1 MQLNENFRLLP
12 SSYVFEEL
20 AKMRSSAEKKRGE
33 KLIDLGIGDIK
44 LPLFKCVS
52 EAMKEAAEKLTRE
65 DGFIGYPPATGFD
78 FLKDAIIADYAERGV
93 KLSRDEIFINDGA
106 KTELFAFN
114 SLIKRGSRILLPV
127 PCYPAFAEAAAVYGS
142 ELIFALSD
150 ENLRNYPPYGTPC
163 DVIYLCSPQN
173 PSGITLSASEIS
185 AWTDYALSE
194 NAVILF
200 DGAYSDY
207 ISDDSPRSVFE
218 IPQAKKCAV
227 EVRSFSKG
235 YGFTGIRLGYSVIP
249 SEQKELNSLKKRL
262 CEMETNGVSYITQR
276 GGLACLG
283 GEGKAEMKKRVKYYK
298 DNAAILKSA
307 LRYANIS
314 YADGNN
320 SPYVFAKCPVGF
332 TDKDF
337 CAFLAEK
344 CGIIATPGSGFRLG
358 NAQYFR
364 MAAFSPRQTIFEA
377 AKRLSEL
384 NFPS

>member
-1 MQLNENFRLLP
+1 MQLNENFRSLS

-20 AKMRSSAEKKRGE
+20 AKMRVSIEKKRGE

-52 EAMKEAAEKLTRE
+52 EAMKEAAEKLAKE

-78 FLKDAIIADYAERGV
+78 FLKDAIIADYSERGV
-93 KLSRDEIFINDGA
+93 KLTRNEIFINDGA

-127 PCYPAFAEAAAVYGS
+127 PCYPAFAEAAIVYGN
-142 ELIFALSD
+142 ELIFARPD
-150 ENLRNYPPYGTPC
+150 EKMRNFPPYRTPC

-173 PSGITLSASEIS
+173 PSGITLSAGELS
-185 AWTDYALSE
+185 AWVDYALAQ

-200 DGAYSDY
+200 DGAYSNY

-218 IPQAKKCAV
+218 IPRAKECAV

-235 YGFTGIRLGYSVIP
+235 YGFTGVRLGYSVIP
-249 SEQKELNSLKKRL
+249 HEQKELNLLKKRL
-262 CEMETNGVSYITQR
+262 FGLETNGVSYITQR
-276 GGLACLG
+276 GGLACLSI
-283 GEGKAEMKKRVKYYK
+283 EGKTEMKKRVKYYK

-314 YADGNN
+314 YTDGNS
-320 SPYVFAKCPVGF
+320 SPYVFAECPSGF

-344 CGIIATPGSGFRLG
+344 CGIIATPGSGFYLK
-358 NAQYFR
+358 NDQYFR
-364 MAAFSPRQTIFEA
+364 MAAFSPRQVIFEA